1 MTPDDPNDD
10 LGPRLRSELHRYQA
24 PARLRVSILDA
35 AAPRSRRSAWLA
47 PMLSACAT
55 ALVLILFA
63 TPMLPRPAPA
73 DPLQR
78 MTRAVISEH
87 SRALMWGARQPQI
100 LPAAQ
105 PWLTRESGIGLSRA
119 FVGDDRLGFIG
130 AEPVYL
136 ERERG
141 VALHYRDV
149 DGHLVSYVVLPA
161 PGLIVPERQR
171 TPIGRWRPMLARDNG
186 FATFV
191 WKQGDGARTVA
202 CFLVSDMVSV
212 ADLERFKDYFARV
225 RAATEPFPAY

>member
-1 MTPDDPNDD
+1 MNPDDPNDD
-10 LGPRLRSELHRYQA
+10 LGRRLRSELSRYQA
-24 PARLRVSILDA
+24 PPRLRVSILDA
-35 AAPRSRRSAWLA
+35 ASPRSRRAAWLA
-47 PMLSACAT
+47 PTLSACAT

-63 TPMLPRPAPA
+63 TPMLPRLTPA

-105 PWLTRESGIGLSRA
+105 PWLTRESGIGLSRT
-119 FVGDDRLGFIG
+119 FDGDDRLGFIG

-141 VALHYRDV
+141 VALHYRDI
-149 DGHLVSYVVLPA
+149 DGHLVSYIALPA
-161 PGLIVPERQR
+161 LGVTMPERQR
-171 TPIGRWRPMLARDNG
+171 TAVGRWRPVLARDNG

-191 WKQGDGARTVA
+191 WKQGDVA

-212 ADLERFKDYFARV
+212 ADLERFKDYFV
-225 RAATEPFPAY
+225 RIRTATEPFPAY

>member
-1 MTPDDPNDD
+1 MTPDDPTDD
-10 LGPRLRSELHRYQA
+10 GLGRRLRSELQRYQA

-35 AAPRSRRSAWLA
+35 ASPRARRSAWLA

-63 TPMLPRPAPA
+63 TPMLPRLAPA

-141 VALHYRDV
+141 VALHYRDI
-149 DGHLVSYVVLPA
+149 DGHLVSYIALPA
-161 PGLIVPERQR
+161 RGVALPERQR
-171 TPIGRWRPMLARDNG
+171 TAIDRFRPVLARDSG

-191 WKQGDGARTVA
+191 WKQGDVA

-212 ADLERFKDYFARV
+212 ADLERFKDYFV
-225 RAATEPFPAY
+225 RIRTATEPFPAY

>member
-10 LGPRLRSELHRYQA
+10 LGRRLRSELHRYQA
-24 PARLRVSILDA
+24 PPRLRVSIIDA
-35 AAPRSRRSAWLA
+35 VSPQPRRAVWLA

-63 TPMLPRPAPA
+63 TPLLPRLTPA

-141 VALHYRDV
+141 VALHYRDI
-149 DGHLVSYVVLPA
+149 DGHLVSYIVLPA
-161 PGLIVPERQR
+161 LGVTMPERQR
-171 TPIGRWRPMLARDNG
+171 TVIGRYRPVLARDSG

-191 WKQGDGARTVA
+191 WKQGDVA

-212 ADLERFKDYFARV
+212 ADLERFKDYFVRV
-225 RAATEPFPAY
+225 RTATEPFPAY

>member
-1 MTPDDPNDD
+1 MTPDDPIDD
-10 LGPRLRSELHRYQA
+10 GLGQRLRSELHRYQA
-24 PARLRVSILDA
+24 PPRLRVSILEA
-35 AAPRSRRSAWLA
+35 ASPPSRRVAWL
-47 PMLSACAT
+47 PPVLSACAT

-63 TPMLPRPAPA
+63 TPLLPRLTPV

-78 MTRAVISEH
+78 MTRAVINEH

-141 VALHYRDV
+141 VALHYRDI
-149 DGHLVSYVVLPA
+149 DGHLVSYLALPA
-161 PGLIVPERQR
+161 RGVVMPERQR
-171 TPIGRWRPMLARDNG
+171 TPIGRWRPVLARDNG
-186 FATFV
+186 FATLV
-191 WKQGDGARTVA
+191 WKQGDVA

-212 ADLERFKDYFARV
+212 ADLERFKDYFVRV
-225 RAATEPFPAY
+225 RTATEPFPAY

>member
-10 LGPRLRSELHRYQA
+10 LGRRLRSELHRYQA
-24 PARLRVSILDA
+24 PPRLRVSIIDA
-35 AAPRSRRSAWLA
+35 ASPRPRRAAWLA

-63 TPMLPRPAPA
+63 TPLLPRLTPA

-119 FVGDDRLGFIG
+119 FVGDDRLDFIA

-141 VALHYRDV
+141 VALHYRDI
-149 DGHLVSYVVLPA
+149 DGHLVSYIALPA
-161 PGLIVPERQR
+161 LGVTMPERQR
-171 TPIGRWRPMLARDNG
+171 TAIGRWRPVLARDNG

-191 WKQGDGARTVA
+191 WKQGDVA

-212 ADLERFKDYFARV
+212 ADLERFKDYFVRV
-225 RAATEPFPAY
+225 RTATEPFPAY

>member
-1 MTPDDPNDD
+1 MTPDDPIDD
-10 LGPRLRSELHRYQA
+10 GLGQRLRSELRRYEA
-24 PARLRVSILDA
+24 PARVRASIVEA
-35 AAPRSRRSAWLA
+35 AAPRSRRAAWLS
-47 PMLSACAT
+47 PVVSACAT

-63 TPMLPRPAPA
+63 TPLLPRLTPA

-87 SRALMWGARQPQI
+87 SRALMWGARQPQV

-149 DGHLVSYVVLPA
+149 DGHLVSYIALPA
-161 PGLIVPERQR
+161 LGVVMPERQR
-171 TPIGRWRPMLARDNG
+171 TAIGRWRPVLARDNG

-191 WKQGDGARTVA
+191 WKQGDVA

-212 ADLERFKDYFARV
+212 ADLERFKDYFVRV
-225 RAATEPFPAY
+225 RTATEPFPAY

>member
-1 MTPDDPNDD
+1 MTPDDPIDD
-10 LGPRLRSELHRYQA
+10 GLGQRLRSELRRYEA
-24 PARLRVSILDA
+24 PARLRVSIVEA
-35 AAPRSRRSAWLA
+35 AAPRSRRAAWL
-47 PMLSACAT
+47 PPVVSACAT
-55 ALVLILFA
+55 ALVLVLFA
-63 TPMLPRPAPA
+63 TPLLPRLTPA

-149 DGHLVSYVVLPA
+149 DGHLVSYIALPA
-161 PGLIVPERQR
+161 LGVSMPERQR
-171 TPIGRWRPMLARDNG
+171 TAVDRFRPVLARDNG

-191 WKQGDGARTVA
+191 WKQGDVA

-212 ADLERFKDYFARV
+212 ADLERFKDYFVRV
-225 RAATEPFPAY
+225 RTATEPFPAY

>member
-1 MTPDDPNDD
+1 MTPDDPTDD
-10 LGPRLRSELHRYQA
+10 LGRRLRSELHRFQA
-24 PARLRVSILDA
+24 PARLRVSIVDA
-35 AAPRSRRSAWLA
+35 ASPRPRRTMWLA

-63 TPMLPRPAPA
+63 TPLLPRLTPA

-119 FVGDDRLGFIG
+119 FVGDDRLGFVG

-149 DGHLVSYVVLPA
+149 DGHLVSYIALPA
-161 PGLIVPERQR
+161 AGVSLPERQR
-171 TPIGRWRPMLARDNG
+171 TAIDRFRPVLARDNG

-191 WKQGDGARTVA
+191 WKQGDVA

-212 ADLERFKDYFARV
+212 ADLERFKDYFVRV
-225 RAATEPFPAY
+225 RTATEPFPAY

>member
-1 MTPDDPNDD
+1 MTPDDPIDD
-10 LGPRLRSELHRYQA
+10 GLGQRLRSELPRYQA
-24 PARLRVSILDA
+24 PARLRASILDA
-35 AAPRSRRSAWLA
+35 ASPRSRRVAWL
-47 PMLSACAT
+47 PPVLSACAT

-63 TPMLPRPAPA
+63 TPLLPRLTPA

-78 MTRAVISEH
+78 MTRAVINEH

-149 DGHLVSYVVLPA
+149 DGHLVSYIALPA
-161 PGLIVPERQR
+161 LGVSLPERQR
-171 TPIGRWRPMLARDNG
+171 TAVDRFRPVLARDNG

-191 WKQGDGARTVA
+191 WKQGDVA

-212 ADLERFKDYFARV
+212 ADLERFKDYFVRV
-225 RAATEPFPAY
+225 RTATEPFPAH

>member
-1 MTPDDPNDD
+1 MTPDDPIDD
-10 LGPRLRSELHRYQA
+10 LGRRLRSELHRYQA
-24 PARLRVSILDA
+24 PPRLRVSILDA
-35 AAPRSRRSAWLA
+35 ASPRSRRPAWLA
-47 PMLSACAT
+47 PTLSACAT

-63 TPMLPRPAPA
+63 TPMLPRLAPA

-105 PWLTRESGIGLSRA
+105 PWLTRESGIGLSRM
-119 FVGDDRLGFIG
+119 FGGDDRLGFIG

-141 VALHYRDV
+141 VALHYRDI
-149 DGHLVSYVVLPA
+149 DGHLVSYIALPA
-161 PGLIVPERQR
+161 LGVTMPERQR
-171 TPIGRWRPMLARDNG
+171 TAIGRWRPVLARDNG

-191 WKQGDGARTVA
+191 WKQGDVA

-212 ADLERFKDYFARV
+212 VDLERFKDYFV
-225 RAATEPFPAY
+225 RIRTATEPFPAY

>member
-1 MTPDDPNDD
+1 MTPDDPIDD
-10 LGPRLRSELHRYQA
+10 GLGQRLRSGLHRYQA
-24 PARLRVSILDA
+24 PVRLRASILEA
-35 AAPRSRRSAWLA
+35 ASPRSRRAAWL
-47 PMLSACAT
+47 PPVLSACAT

-63 TPMLPRPAPA
+63 TPLLPRLTPA

-105 PWLTRESGIGLSRA
+105 PWLTRESGIGLARA
-119 FVGDDRLGFIG
+119 FVGDDRLEFIG

-141 VALHYRDV
+141 VALHYRDL
-149 DGHLVSYVVLPA
+149 DGHLVSYIALPA
-161 PGLIVPERQR
+161 LGVVMPERQR
-171 TPIGRWRPMLARDNG
+171 TAIGRWRPVLARDNG

-191 WKQGDGARTVA
+191 WKQGDVA

-212 ADLERFKDYFARV
+212 ADLERFKDYFVRV
-225 RAATEPFPAY
+225 RTATEPFPAH

>member
-1 MTPDDPNDD
+1 MTPDDPTDD
-10 LGPRLRSELHRYQA
+10 GLGARLRSELPRYQA
-24 PARLRVSILDA
+24 PARLRVTILEA
-35 AAPRSRRSAWLA
+35 AAPRARRSAWL
-47 PMLSACAT
+47 PPVLSACAT

-63 TPMLPRPAPA
+63 TPMLPRLTPA

-119 FVGDDRLGFIG
+119 FAGDDRLEFIG

-141 VALHYRDV
+141 VALHYRDI
-149 DGHLVSYVVLPA
+149 DGHLVSYIALPA
-161 PGLIVPERQR
+161 LGIVMPERQR
-171 TPIGRWRPMLARDNG
+171 TAIGRWRPVLARDNG
-186 FATFV
+186 FASFV
-191 WKQGDGARTVA
+191 WKQGDVA

-212 ADLERFKDYFARV
+212 ADLERFKDYFVRV
-225 RAATEPFPAY
+225 RSATEPFPAN

>member
-1 MTPDDPNDD
+1 MTPDDPIDD
-10 LGPRLRSELHRYQA
+10 GLGQRLRSELRRYEA
-24 PARLRVSILDA
+24 PPRLRVKIVEA
-35 AAPRSRRSAWLA
+35 AAPPSRRATWLS
-47 PMLSACAT
+47 PVVSACAT

-63 TPMLPRPAPA
+63 TPLLPRVTPA

-149 DGHLVSYVVLPA
+149 DGHLVSYIALPA
-161 PGLIVPERQR
+161 LGVSLPERQR
-171 TPIGRWRPMLARDNG
+171 TPIDRFRPVLARDNG

-191 WKQGDGARTVA
+191 WKQGDVA

-212 ADLERFKDYFARV
+212 ADLERFKDYFVRV
-225 RAATEPFPAY
+225 RTATEPFPAY

>member
-1 MTPDDPNDD
+1 MTPDDPNDN
-10 LGPRLRSELHRYQA
+10 LTARLRSELHRYQA
-24 PARLRVSILDA
+24 PPRLRVSILDA
-35 AAPRSRRSAWLA
+35 ASPRSRRPAWLA

-63 TPMLPRPAPA
+63 TPLLPRLAPA

-119 FVGDDRLGFIG
+119 FVGDDRLGFVG
-130 AEPVYL
+130 AEPVYI

-141 VALHYRDV
+141 VALHYRDI
-149 DGHLVSYVVLPA
+149 DGHLVSYLALPA
-161 PGLIVPERQR
+161 AGLALPERQR
-171 TPIGRWRPMLARDNG
+171 TAAGRFRPVLVRDAG

-191 WKQGDGARTVA
+191 WKQGDVA

-212 ADLERFKDYFARV
+212 ADLERFKDYFV
-225 RAATEPFPAY
+225 RIRTATEPFPAY

>member
-1 MTPDDPNDD
+1 MTPDDPIDD
-10 LGPRLRSELHRYQA
+10 GLGHRLRSELQRYHA
-24 PARLRVSILDA
+24 PARLRASILDA
-35 AAPRSRRSAWLA
+35 AAPRSRRLAWL
-47 PMLSACAT
+47 PPVLSACAT

-63 TPMLPRPAPA
+63 TPLLPRLTPA

-141 VALHYRDV
+141 VALHYRDI
-149 DGHLVSYVVLPA
+149 DGHLVSYIALPA
-161 PGLIVPERQR
+161 AGVTMPERQR
-171 TPIGRWRPMLARDNG
+171 TAIGRFRPVLARDSG
-186 FATFV
+186 FATLV
-191 WKQGDGARTVA
+191 WKQGDVA

-212 ADLERFKDYFARV
+212 ADLERFKDYFVRV
-225 RAATEPFPAY
+225 RMATEPFSAH

>member
-10 LGPRLRSELHRYQA
+10 LGQRLRSELHRYQA
-24 PARLRVSILDA
+24 PPRLRVSILDA
-35 AAPRSRRSAWLA
+35 ASPRSRRPAWLA
-47 PMLSACAT
+47 PTLSACAT

-63 TPMLPRPAPA
+63 TPMLPRLTPA

-87 SRALMWGARQPQI
+87 LRALMWGARQPQI

-119 FVGDDRLGFIG
+119 FGGDDRLEFIG

-141 VALHYRDV
+141 VALHYRDI
-149 DGHLVSYVVLPA
+149 DGHLVTYIALPA
-161 PGLIVPERQR
+161 LGVTMPERQR
-171 TPIGRWRPMLARDNG
+171 TPIGRWRPVLARDNG

-191 WKQGDGARTVA
+191 WKQGDVA

-212 ADLERFKDYFARV
+212 ADLERFKDYFVRV
-225 RAATEPFPAY
+225 RTATEPFPAY